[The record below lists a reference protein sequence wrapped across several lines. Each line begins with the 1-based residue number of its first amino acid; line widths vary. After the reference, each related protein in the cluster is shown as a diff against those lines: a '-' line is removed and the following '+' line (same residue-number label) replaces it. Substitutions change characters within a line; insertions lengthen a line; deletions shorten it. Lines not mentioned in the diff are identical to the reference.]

1 MGLGQLAPEMEGAH
15 VLRSL
20 GVVDSPELATR
31 WRNWLDVDRG
41 IAHAIGLETTEWI
54 DLGHFTTPSGR
65 VVDIT
70 ADLQAAIASTDSV
83 PPDQQM
89 APPRPSGATTVVD
102 IANETSL
109 SAAARLIAEG
119 YDPLVLNMA
128 NGISPG
134 GGFLSGA
141 RAQEE
146 YLCRTTALWATI
158 RDDEM
163 YPTHAMRDDFESSD
177 WMIVSP
183 RVPVLRDDE
192 GTALEEPWHVSFIT
206 SAAPV
211 ARRVGAER
219 SAMLMER
226 RIDRLLA
233 VAADQGYRA
242 MVLGAWGCGAFGNDP
257 WTTAQSFRSALIGP
271 YSGVFARITFA
282 ITDWSDDRRFLTP
295 FAETFST

>member
-1 MGLGQLAPEMEGAH
+1 MLQC
-15 VLRSL
+15 L
-20 GVVDSPELATR
+20 GVIDSTEVATR
-31 WRNWLDVDRG
+31 WRNWLDLDRG

-54 DLGHFTTPSGR
+54 ELGRFTTPSGR

-83 PPDQQM
+83 PPEQKM
-89 APPRPSGATTVVD
+89 APPASRGVTTVLDV
-102 IANETSL
+102 ANETSL
-109 SAAARLIAEG
+109 AAAARLIAEG
-119 YDPLVLNMA
+119 HDPLVLNMA

-219 SAMLMER
+219 SARLMEQ

-233 VAADQGYRA
+233 VSADQGSRSL
-242 MVLGAWGCGAFGNDP
+242 VLGAWGCGAFGNDP
-257 WTTAQSFRSALIGP
+257 WATAQSFRSALTGP
-271 YSGVFARITFA
+271 YSGVFDRVTFA
-282 ITDWSDDRRFLTP
+282 ITDWSDDRRFLNP
-295 FAETFST
+295 FAETFGN

>member
-1 MGLGQLAPEMEGAH
+1 M
-15 VLRSL
+15 LRNL

-54 DLGHFTTPSGR
+54 DLGRYTTPSGR
-65 VVDIT
+65 VIDIS
-70 ADLQAAIASTDSV
+70 ADLQAAIDMTDSV
-83 PPDQQM
+83 PPEREM
-89 APPRPSGATTVVD
+89 APPGPRGATTVV
-102 IANETSL
+102 AVVNETSL
-109 SAAARLIAEG
+109 SAAARLMTEG
-119 YDPLVLNMA
+119 HVPLVLNMA

-183 RVPVLRDDE
+183 QVPVLRDDE
-192 GTALEEPWHVSFIT
+192 GTPLEEPWRVSFIT

-226 RIDRLLA
+226 RINRLFD
-233 VAADQGYRA
+233 VAADQGYSA

-257 WTTAQSFRSALIGP
+257 WATAQAFLSALTGP
-271 YSGVFARITFA
+271 YSGVFDQITFA

-295 FAETFST
+295 FAETFSV

>member
-1 MGLGQLAPEMEGAH
+1 
-15 VLRSL
+15 VLQSL
-20 GVVDSPELATR
+20 GVIDSAEVATH
-31 WRNWLDVDRG
+31 WRNWLDLDRG

-54 DLGHFTTPSGR
+54 ELGRFTTPSGR
-65 VVDIT
+65 VVDIS

-83 PPDQQM
+83 PPEQQM
-89 APPRPSGATTVVD
+89 APPASRGVTTVLDV
-102 IANETSL
+102 ANETSL

-119 YDPLVLNMA
+119 HDPLVLNMA

-183 RVPVLRDDE
+183 GVPVLRDDE
-192 GTALEEPWHVSFIT
+192 GSALEEPWHASFIT

-226 RIDRLLA
+226 RIDRLFA

-257 WTTAQSFRSALIGP
+257 WATAQSFRSALTGP
-271 YSGVFARITFA
+271 YAGIFDRVTFA
-282 ITDWSDDRRFLTP
+282 ITDWSDDRRFLSP
-295 FAETFST
+295 FADTFST